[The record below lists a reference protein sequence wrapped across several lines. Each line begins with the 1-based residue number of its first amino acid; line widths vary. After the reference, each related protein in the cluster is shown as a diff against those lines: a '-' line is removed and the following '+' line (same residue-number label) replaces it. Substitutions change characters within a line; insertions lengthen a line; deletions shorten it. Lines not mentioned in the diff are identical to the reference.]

1 MNPQVT
7 ALVPVAPSLDPR
19 PADTGVDRRGRKERR
34 LRFVEFF
41 AVSGFWSRTAGRP
54 ATLSPSRI
62 DRVFGFVEKLP

>member
-19 PADTGVDRRGRKERR
+19 PADTGVDRRGREERR

-41 AVSGFWSRTAGRP
+41 AVSGFWSRTA
-54 ATLSPSRI
+54 
-62 DRVFGFVEKLP
+62 